1 MISARY
7 NNDTFALSTINP
19 RSIKYTIAVT
29 RLTNVWRTKKEPVQC
44 MNKLDE
50 NVLIS
55 MILVLSA
62 LILVSLS
69 VVGLPGVINQEI
81 TVM

>member
-1 MISARY
+1 
-7 NNDTFALSTINP
+7 
-19 RSIKYTIAVT
+19 
-29 RLTNVWRTKKEPVQC
+29 